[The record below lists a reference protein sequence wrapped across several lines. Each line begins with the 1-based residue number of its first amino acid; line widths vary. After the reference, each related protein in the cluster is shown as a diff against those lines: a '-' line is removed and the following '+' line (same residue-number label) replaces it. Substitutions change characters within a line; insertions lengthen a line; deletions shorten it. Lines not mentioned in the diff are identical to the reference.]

1 MYEVYIYCN
10 YIYTY
15 IHRSKFL
22 CDILRLKSWCS
33 PVNLAGN
40 ALWLVCSLWRGQQCQ
55 GSQAWESERI
65 VGFSRFLS
73 CVSKAVHQVCVWW
86 SSFDYVSCL
95 IDIHRAIL
103 SAQLS
108 KVLFWSLVFQERW
121 CFFWML
127 PSSSFFL
134 LPSFL
139 SFSAVLDVPIQVY
152 NCWEWGKKPTKGCRR
167 EISLPRVPRCT
178 HDLAKGGYIRIM

>member
-1 MYEVYIYCN
+1 MCIYILQI
-10 YIYTY
+10 YIY

-55 GSQAWESERI
+55 GSPWERSERI
-65 VGFSRFLS
+65 VGQRFLS
-73 CVSKAVHQVCVWW
+73 CVPKAVHQVCVWW
-86 SSFDYVSCL
+86 YSFDYVSCL

-103 SAQLS
+103 SVQLS
-108 KVLFWSLVFQERW
+108 MVLFWSLYFQETL

-127 PSSSFFL
+127 PSSSFFM

-139 SFSAVLDVPIQVY
+139 SFSAVFDMPIQVY

-178 HDLAKGGYIRIM
+178 HDLAKGCYIRIM

>member
-1 MYEVYIYCN
+1 MKCIYILQL

-40 ALWLVCSLWRGQQCQ
+40 PLWLVCSLWRGQQCQ

-121 CFFWML
+121 FFFGCCRVL
-127 PSSSFFL
+127 RSFCCRVFSHFL
-134 LPSFL
+134 
-139 SFSAVLDVPIQVY
+139 Q
-152 NCWEWGKKPTKGCRR
+152 CWTCRSRSTTAGSGARNRPKGAGGRFRSHGSHGAHMIWPT
-167 EISLPRVPRCT
+167 EVIYV
-178 HDLAKGGYIRIM
+178 

>member
-1 MYEVYIYCN
+1 MPYGWYVPSGE
-10 YIYTY
+10 
-15 IHRSKFL
+15 
-22 CDILRLKSWCS
+22 
-33 PVNLAGN
+33 GN
-40 ALWLVCSLWRGQQCQ
+40 NAKAAKLER
-55 GSQAWESERI
+55 SERI
-65 VGFSRFLS
+65 VGFSRFLR

-108 KVLFWSLVFQERW
+108 KVLFWSLVFQETW

-127 PSSSFFL
+127 PSSSFFML
-134 LPSFL
+134 ASFL
-139 SFSAVLDVPIQVY
+139 PFSAVFDVPIQVY

-167 EISLPRVPRCT
+167 EISPPRVPRCT